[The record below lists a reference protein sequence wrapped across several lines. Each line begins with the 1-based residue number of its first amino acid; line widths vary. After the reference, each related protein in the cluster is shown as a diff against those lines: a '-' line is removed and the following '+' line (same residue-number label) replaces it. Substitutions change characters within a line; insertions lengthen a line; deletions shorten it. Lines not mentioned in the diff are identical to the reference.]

1 MTRIKQAHRRM
12 TRRLV
17 SALPIVVAALVA
29 PPIASANASLNG
41 TDPYQTGCA
50 RGATVA
56 GSGPI
61 TDNIH
66 PPLGRI
72 YLMWSPRCQTNWG
85 IAYFNDGNKASD
97 PPVYIAVWGTDPSQP
112 DTAPP
117 AGPGPYPPNLYN
129 VYEGW
134 PSSGV
139 PYSGVGSPVW
149 GNQVFSP
156 GCAGGIVYWGEAVG
170 IATQYGCPGLGGPG
184 GP

>member
-1 MTRIKQAHRRM
+1 MTRIKQPHRRM
-12 TRRLV
+12 TRWLGG
-17 SALPIVVAALVA
+17 ALPVVVAALVA
-29 PPIASANASLNG
+29 PPIASASASLNG
-41 TDPYQTGCA
+41 TDPYRSGCA

-56 GSGPI
+56 GYGLI

-97 PPVYIAVWGTDPSQP
+97 PVVDISVWGTDPSQP

-117 AGPGPYPPNLYN
+117 AGPGPYPPNVYN
-129 VYEGW
+129 VYAEYQ
-134 PSSGV
+134 
-139 PYSGVGSPVW
+139 YSGVGSPVW
-149 GNQVFSP
+149 GNQVFAP
-156 GCAGGIVYWGEAVG
+156 GCAGAIVYWGNAVG
-170 IATQYGCPGLGGPG
+170 IATQIGCPGLGGPG